1 MEKKT
6 PLYDRHIE
14 LGGKIVPFA
23 GYMLP
28 IQYPHGIIK
37 EHMAVRTAAGLFDV
51 SHMGELMLKGPDAL
65 KNLQYV
71 VANDCDGMADGQCRY
86 TPLCNENGGIVDD
99 LLVCRVNENAY
110 LLVVNA
116 ANKDK
121 DFEHIKKYV
130 TGDCVCEDI
139 SEGIAQ
145 FAIQGPKAPAI
156 IKRMAD
162 ENTIPKKYY
171 TFTVTEVAGVKCLL
185 SRTGYTGELGY
196 ELYCANEDAVKL
208 WNALLNEGEADGL
221 IPCGLG
227 ARDTLRLEASMPL
240 YGHEMNDEITPFEAG
255 IDFFVKMDKADFV
268 GKSALIGK
276 ENPLNKRYGIKVT
289 GRGVVREE
297 CEVLLNGEVIG
308 KTTSGTH
315 CPAVG
320 PVAMALLKGEIAEG
334 TKVEVEVRGRKV
346 EAEIVP
352 MPFYKRPKTAK

>member
-6 PLYDRHIE
+6 PLYDRHVE

-130 TGDCVCEDI
+130 TGDCVYEDI

-171 TFTVTEVAGVKCLL
+171 TFTVTGVAGVKCLL

-196 ELYCANEDAVKL
+196 ELYCANEDAVNL

-255 IDFFVKMDKADFV
+255 IEFFVKMDKADFV
-268 GKSALIGK
+268 GKSALVGK

-297 CEVLLNGEVIG
+297 CEVLLNGVVIG

-352 MPFYKRPKTAK
+352 MPFYKRPKTVK